1 MALFLCC
8 DFSSCWDTDKPDGI
22 WVILTALSVVLTD
35 CPPGPPALKT
45 SILKSESLI
54 FKSTSSASGNTATVA
69 ADVWTLPWVS
79 VSGTLWTLCTQL
91 SYFNVE

>member
-1 MALFLCC
+1 MCC
-8 DFSSCWDTDKPDGI
+8 DFSSCWDTDKPVGI

-79 VSGTLWTLCTQL
+79 VSGTLWTLCTPL

>member
-1 MALFLCC
+1 M
-8 DFSSCWDTDKPDGI
+8 
-22 WVILTALSVVLTD
+22 LTD

-69 ADVWTLPWVS
+69 ADVWTLPCVS
-79 VSGTLWTLCTQL
+79 VSGTLWTLSTPV